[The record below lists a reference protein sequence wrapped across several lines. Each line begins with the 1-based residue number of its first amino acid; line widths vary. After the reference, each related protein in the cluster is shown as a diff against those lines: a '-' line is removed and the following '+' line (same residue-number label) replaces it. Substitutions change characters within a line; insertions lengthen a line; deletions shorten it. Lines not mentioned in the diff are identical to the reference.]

1 VSAHEP
7 VRRQSADAVLERDY
21 ARLRAHV
28 LRAAAGALQKRNVL
42 IDESDLDPHYNS
54 AWYAL
59 HGRLA
64 RGETIANVEGFLVV
78 IVMRRAFDDLRR
90 VDRERRH
97 VAHEFPSE
105 LVPDRAHD
113 GDVLVR
119 FEDHRALGELFEGL
133 RERLSERE
141 RRAFALCYLAG
152 YTRPQAAPV
161 IGVPPARMEKIMDG
175 VSQKVGALAELIRAD
190 GWCESRRSLVAAYAL
205 GVVQPGSPRHRL
217 ADDHLRRCARCRR
230 YVRLLRGLGP
240 GG

>member
-1 VSAHEP
+1 MSAPEP
-7 VRRQSADAVLERDY
+7 VRRQARTRLERDS

-54 AWYAL
+54 AWYAP

-64 RGETIANVEGFLVV
+64 RGETVATVEGFLVV
-78 IVMRRAFDDLRR
+78 IVIRRAFDDLRR
-90 VDRERRH
+90 GDRERRH
-97 VAHEFPSE
+97 VAHDFPSE
-105 LVPDRAHD
+105 LVPDLAHD
-113 GDVLVR
+113 GGVLVR
-119 FEDHRALGELFEGL
+119 FEDHRVLRELFEGL

-175 VSQKVGALAELIRAD
+175 VSKKGRRAGRAD
-190 GWCESRRSLVAAYAL
+190 RR
-205 GVVQPGSPRHRL
+205 
-217 ADDHLRRCARCRR
+217 RRM
-230 YVRLLRGLGP
+230 V
-240 GG
+240 